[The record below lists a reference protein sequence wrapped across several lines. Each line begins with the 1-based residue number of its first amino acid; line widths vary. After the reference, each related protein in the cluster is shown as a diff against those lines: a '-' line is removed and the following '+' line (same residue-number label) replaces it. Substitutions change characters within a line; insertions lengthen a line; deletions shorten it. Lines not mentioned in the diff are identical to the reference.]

1 MRRPLVDN
9 NGGGKEM
16 SPVSTV
22 PNAREIWDEALS
34 AVQGRIAR
42 QSFDNWF
49 RPLSLESIEGSRI
62 KILLPNRFFKEWFED
77 HYLAILKTVLEDLMF
92 SSVEVI
98 LRVPEQENQAG
109 VDTKVERSAKRPIRR
124 HRNEATFLNPKYTF
138 ETFVV
143 GSSNQFVHAG
153 CLAVGEQLS
162 KAYNPLFIYGGVGLG
177 KTHLLHAI
185 GHLVLRRNGRLRLSY
200 VSSEKFTNDLINA
213 IRFDSTVEF
222 RNRYRSLDLLLIDDI
237 QFIAGKERTQEEFFH
252 TFNELYDST
261 KQIVISSDSLPREIP
276 TLEERLRSRFEWGLI
291 ADIQPPDLETKAA
304 ILRKKAQAEAVRLP
318 DEVSLFIAKNVQS
331 NIRELEGSLVRL
343 IAYASL
349 TGREI
354 SLELAQ
360 ETLKELNA
368 ERAKVITL
376 GAIQRA
382 VADFFRVKVEDLKS
396 KDRNQGIVLP
406 RQVAMYL
413 SRTMTASSL
422 PAIGEAFGGK
432 DHTTVIH
439 SCEKIK
445 RRLAGDDGFR
455 RQIESLTQAIAS

>member
-1 MRRPLVDN
+1 
-9 NGGGKEM
+9 M
-16 SPVSTV
+16 SPVSAV

-34 AVQGRIAR
+34 TIRGRIPR

-62 KILLPNRFFKEWFED
+62 KVLLPNRFFKEWFED
-77 HYLAILKTVLEDLMF
+77 HYVAILKTVLEDLMF
-92 SSVEVI
+92 SKVEVVFRI
-98 LRVPEQENQAG
+98 PEQETQTG
-109 VDTKVERSAKRPIRR
+109 TDTRGEGSARRPVRR
-124 HRNEATFLNPKYTF
+124 HRNEVTYLNPKYTF

-143 GSSNQFVHAG
+143 GTSNQFVHAG

-185 GHLVLRRNGRLRLSY
+185 GHLVLRRNNRLRLSY

-252 TFNELYDST
+252 TFNDLYDSA

-276 TLEERLRSRFEWGLI
+276 TLEERLSSRFEWGLI

-396 KDRNQGIVLP
+396 KERNQGIVLP

-413 SRTMTASSL
+413 SRTMTPSSL

-439 SCEKIK
+439 ACEKIK

-455 RQIESLTQAIAS
+455 RQIESLTQSIGS

>member
-1 MRRPLVDN
+1 MDN
-9 NGGGKEM
+9 NGGGQEM
-16 SPVSTV
+16 SPVSTA

-34 AVQGRIAR
+34 AIQGRIAR

-109 VDTKVERSAKRPIRR
+109 IDTKVERSAKRPIRR
-124 HRNEATFLNPKYTF
+124 HRNETTFLNPKYTF

-376 GAIQRA
+376 GAIQRV

>member
-1 MRRPLVDN
+1 VDN
-9 NGGGKEM
+9 TGRGETHR
-16 SPVSTV
+16 STSSV
-22 PNAREIWDEALS
+22 ANAREIWGEALS
-34 AVQGRIAR
+34 AIQSRVTR

-49 RPLSLESIEGSRI
+49 RPLTLESIEESRVS
-62 KILLPNRFFKEWFED
+62 ILLPNRFFKEWFED
-77 HYLAILKTVLEDLMF
+77 HHLGLLKSVLEDLMF
-92 SSVEVI
+92 AKADVS
-98 LRVPEQENQAG
+98 LRVQDPERQPATG
-109 VDTKVERSAKRPIRR
+109 ARPEAIVRR
-124 HRNEATFLNPKYTF
+124 PVRRYRNDPPFLNPKYTF
-138 ETFVV
+138 ENFVV

-185 GHLVLRRNGRLRLSY
+185 GHLVLKRNNRIRLSY

-252 TFNELYDST
+252 TFNELYDSA
-261 KQIVISSDSLPREIP
+261 KQIVMSSDSLPREIP
-276 TLEERLRSRFEWGLI
+276 TLEERLSSRFEWGLI

-304 ILRKKAQAEAVRLP
+304 ILRKKAQADGVRLP

-354 SLELAQ
+354 TLELAQ
-360 ETLKELNA
+360 ETLRELNA
-368 ERAKVITL
+368 ERAKAITL
-376 GAIQRA
+376 PAIQRA
-382 VADFFRVKVEDLKS
+382 VAEFFQVKIEDLKS
-396 KDRNQGIVLP
+396 RERNHGVVLP
-406 RQVAMYL
+406 RQIAMYL
-413 SRTMTASSL
+413 SRTMTSSSL

-439 SCEKIK
+439 ACDKIK
-445 RRLAGDDGFR
+445 RRLSEDDAFR
-455 RQIESLTQAIAS
+455 RQVESLSRTIAS

>member
-1 MRRPLVDN
+1 
-9 NGGGKEM
+9 
-16 SPVSTV
+16 
-22 PNAREIWDEALS
+22 
-34 AVQGRIAR
+34 
-42 QSFDNWF
+42 
-49 RPLSLESIEGSRI
+49 
-62 KILLPNRFFKEWFED
+62 
-77 HYLAILKTVLEDLMF
+77 MF

-109 VDTKVERSAKRPIRR
+109 IDTKVERSAKRPIRR

-455 RQIESLTQAIAS
+455 RQIESLTQSIAS

>member
-1 MRRPLVDN
+1 
-9 NGGGKEM
+9 M
-16 SPVSTV
+16 SPVSSV

-34 AVQGRIAR
+34 AIQGRIAR

-109 VDTKVERSAKRPIRR
+109 IDTKVERSAKRPIRR

-143 GSSNQFVHAG
+143 GRSNQFVHAG

-432 DHTTVIH
+432 DHTTVMH
-439 SCEKIK
+439 ACEKIK

>member
-1 MRRPLVDN
+1 MDN
-9 NGGGKEM
+9 DVEG
-16 SPVSTV
+16 
-22 PNAREIWDEALS
+22 ARISVVQSISKGQEIWGEALS
-34 AVQGRIAR
+34 AIQSRVAR

-49 RPLSLESIEGSRI
+49 RPLAFESIEESRV
-62 KILLPNRFFKEWFED
+62 KVRLPNRFFKEWFED
-77 HYLAILKTVLEDLMF
+77 HYLGLLKSVLEDLMF
-92 SSVEVI
+92 TKVDVVLSVQ
-98 LRVPEQENQAG
+98 EQESQAET
-109 VDTKVERSAKRPIRR
+109 DSKPDAPARRPIRR
-124 HRNEATFLNPKYTF
+124 HRNEAPFLNPKYTF

-143 GSSNQFVHAG
+143 GGSNQFAHAG

-185 GHLVLRRNGRLRLSY
+185 GHLVLRRNGRVRLSY

-222 RNRYRSLDLLLIDDI
+222 RNRYRSLDLLMIDDI

-252 TFNELYDST
+252 TFNDLYDSA

-304 ILRKKAQAEAVRLP
+304 ILRKKAQAESVRLP

-360 ETLKELNA
+360 ETLKDLNA

-376 GAIQRA
+376 AAIQRA
-382 VADFFRVKVEDLKS
+382 VADSFRVKVEDLKS
-396 KDRNQGIVLP
+396 KERNQGIVLP

-413 SRTMTASSL
+413 GRIMTVSSL

-439 SCEKIK
+439 ACEKIK
-445 RRLAGDDGFR
+445 RRLAADEGFR
-455 RQIESLTQAIAS
+455 RHIESLSQTIAS

>member
-1 MRRPLVDN
+1 MDN
-9 NGGGKEM
+9 SGGGASM
-16 SPVSTV
+16 SGVQSISK
-22 PNAREIWDEALS
+22 AHEIWQEALS
-34 AVQGRIAR
+34 AIQSRVAR

-49 RPLSLESIEGSRI
+49 RPLALESIEESRVSVR
-62 KILLPNRFFKEWFED
+62 LPNRFFKEWFED
-77 HYLAILKTVLEDLMF
+77 HYLGLLKSVLEDLMF
-92 SSVEVI
+92 TKADVI
-98 LRVPEQENQAG
+98 LSVQEQESQ
-109 VDTKVERSAKRPIRR
+109 VETDPKPEAATRRPIRR
-124 HRNEATFLNPKYTF
+124 HRNETPFLNPKYTF

-143 GSSNQFVHAG
+143 GSSNQFAHAG

-222 RNRYRSLDLLLIDDI
+222 RNRYRSLDLLMIDDI

-252 TFNELYDST
+252 TFNDLYDSA

-354 SLELAQ
+354 TLELAQ
-360 ETLKELNA
+360 ETLKDLNA

-376 GAIQRA
+376 AAIQRV
-382 VADFFRVKVEDLKS
+382 VADFFRLKVEDLKS
-396 KDRNQGIVLP
+396 KERNQGVVLP

-413 SRTMTASSL
+413 SRTMTVSSL

-439 SCEKIK
+439 ACEKIK
-445 RRLAGDDGFR
+445 RRLVADEGFR
-455 RQIESLTQAIAS
+455 RQIESLSQTIAS

>member
-1 MRRPLVDN
+1 MDN
-9 NGGGKEM
+9 TGRGGKM
-16 SPVSTV
+16 SPVRSIS
-22 PNAREIWDEALS
+22 NARELWEEALS
-34 AVQGRIAR
+34 AIQGRVAR

-49 RPLSLESIEGSRI
+49 RPLALESIEESRV
-62 KILLPNRFFKEWFED
+62 KVLLPNRFFKEWFED
-77 HYLAILKTVLEDLMF
+77 HYMGLLKSVLEDLMF
-92 SSVEVI
+92 TKVDLI
-98 LRVPEQENQAG
+98 FRIQEQEDR
-109 VDTKVERSAKRPIRR
+109 VVIDTKAEAGAKRQGRGY
-124 HRNEATFLNPKYTF
+124 RNGPTFVNPKYTF
-138 ETFVV
+138 ENFVV
-143 GSSNQFVHAG
+143 GSSNQFAHAG

-185 GHLVLRRNGRLRLSY
+185 GHLVLRRNGKLRLSY

-252 TFNELYDST
+252 TFNDLYDSA

-304 ILRKKAQAEAVRLP
+304 ILRKKAQAEGVRLP

-376 GAIQRA
+376 AAIQRA
-382 VADFFRVKVEDLKS
+382 VADYFRVKVEDLKS
-396 KDRNQGIVLP
+396 KERNQGVVLP

-413 SRTMTASSL
+413 SRTMTPSSL

-445 RRLAGDDGFR
+445 RRLAADEGFR
-455 RQIESLTQAIAS
+455 RQLDSLSQSIAS